1 MQLQFTIP
9 FVNTHWTILSES
21 GVVRADQQQLYISM
35 AVYGESIEC
44 YDKDI
49 NNCETKVD
57 AYKIQDTSKYVTG
70 EWKVIH
76 KIRVYNREDGDFTLT
91 NRHIT
96 LRFETGSTSGN
107 GSKIFENLILP
118 DIQVLLI
125 ISIFFNYK

>member
-9 FVNTHWTILSES
+9 FVNRHGILSYGSVVEES
-21 GVVRADQQQLYISM
+21 QTSLYINM

-44 YDKDI
+44 YDQNT

-57 AYKIQDTSKYVTG
+57 AYKIQDTSKYITG

-76 KIRVYNREDGDFTLT
+76 KIKVYNREDGDFTLK

-118 DIQVLLI
+118 DIQV
-125 ISIFFNYK
+125 